1 MQVLADILGGM
12 CASSGPAVL
21 DCSVFGAVE
30 TIGDAWSWMVLSEA
44 IVDGI
49 SRFDGFQRRLGI
61 ARSTLSARLSG
72 LCANGLMERHGQEYR
87 LTEMG
92 DDFLACIMT
101 ATAWGERW
109 CHDAGEAQV
118 RASHRGCADRI
129 HGELRCGECRAL
141 AHARDV
147 SFDRRP
153 RAMAE
158 LPLRRQRTPD
168 LELLQRVCPSSV
180 AATLQVTGDRWS
192 ALLIRESFYGS
203 TRFDEF
209 QQRLSIATNILTQRL
224 RRLVDL
230 GILTRTAYRQRP
242 ARHEYRLTKKG
253 LDLYPVP
260 LSMLA
265 WGDRWVFTGQPPVRL
280 THQKC
285 RRPLTPIL
293 TCSAC
298 AESISRAD
306 IVFSTSA
313 PHSSETRKLLQVH
326 EGHR

>member
-1 MQVLADILGGM
+1 MHATR
-12 CASSGPAVL
+12 GPAAL

-61 ARSTLSARLSG
+61 ARSTLSSRLSR
-72 LCANGLMERHGQEYR
+72 LCANGLMERHQQEYR
-87 LTEMG
+87 LSEMG
-92 DDFLACIMT
+92 DDFLGCIMT
-101 ATAWGERW
+101 AMAWGERW
-109 CHDAGEAQV
+109 CDDAGEAKV

-129 HGELRCGECRAL
+129 RGELRCEECRAL
-141 AHARDV
+141 VHARDV

-153 RAMAE
+153 RPMAE

-168 LELLQRVCPSSV
+168 LELLLRACPSSL

-209 QQRLSIATNILTQRL
+209 QERLSIATNILTQRL
-224 RRLVDL
+224 RRLVEL
-230 GILTRTAYRQRP
+230 GILSRTAYQQRP
-242 ARHEYRLTKKG
+242 ARHEYRLTEKG

-265 WGDRWVFTGQPPVRL
+265 WGDRWIFAGRPPVRL
-280 THQKC
+280 THEKC

-298 AESISRAD
+298 AEPISRAD
-306 IVFSTSA
+306 VAFSTLA
-313 PHSSETRKLLQVH
+313 THLKRPRV
-326 EGHR
+326 

>member
-1 MQVLADILGGM
+1 MRAI
-12 CASSGPAVL
+12 SGPAVL

-30 TIGDAWSWMVLSEA
+30 TIGDAWSWMVLSAA
-44 IVDGI
+44 IIDGI

-61 ARSTLSARLSG
+61 ARSTLSARLSR
-72 LCANGLMERHGQEYR
+72 LCANGLMERHEQEYR

-92 DDFLACIMT
+92 DDFLACVMT
-101 ATAWGERW
+101 AMAWAERW
-109 CHDAGEAQV
+109 CNDDDGEVRV
-118 RASHRGCADRI
+118 RASHRGCAGRI

-141 AHARDV
+141 VHARDV

-153 RAMAE
+153 SPMAE

-224 RRLVDL
+224 RRLVDR
-230 GILTRTAYRQRP
+230 GILTRTAYRERP
-242 ARHEYRLTKKG
+242 ARHEYRLTEKG

-260 LSMLA
+260 LSML
-265 WGDRWVFTGQPPVRL
+265 
-280 THQKC
+280 
-285 RRPLTPIL
+285 
-293 TCSAC
+293 
-298 AESISRAD
+298 
-306 IVFSTSA
+306 
-313 PHSSETRKLLQVH
+313 
-326 EGHR
+326 

>member
-1 MQVLADILGGM
+1 MHAT
-12 CASSGPAVL
+12 CGPAAL

-61 ARSTLSARLSG
+61 ARSTLSSRLSR
-72 LCANGLMERHGQEYR
+72 LCANGLMERHQQEYR
-87 LTEMG
+87 LSEMG
-92 DDFLACIMT
+92 DDFLGCIMT
-101 ATAWGERW
+101 AMAWGERW
-109 CHDAGEAQV
+109 SHNADHAKV
-118 RASHRGCADRI
+118 RASHRGCADQI
-129 HGELRCGECRAL
+129 HGELRCGECRSL
-141 AHARDV
+141 VHARDV

-153 RAMAE
+153 RPMAE
-158 LPLRRQRTPD
+158 LQLRRQRTPD
-168 LELLQRVCPSSV
+168 LELLQRACPSSV

-224 RRLVDL
+224 RRLVEL
-230 GILTRTAYRQRP
+230 GILTRTTYRRRP
-242 ARHEYRLTKKG
+242 ARHQYRLTDKG
-253 LDLYPVP
+253 LDLHPVP

-265 WGDRWVFTGQPPVRL
+265 WGDRWVFAGRPPVRL
-280 THQKC
+280 THEEC

-298 AESISRAD
+298 AEPISRAD
-306 IVFSTSA
+306 IAFSTPA
-313 PHSSETRKLLQVH
+313 ATDA
-326 EGHR
+326 

>member
-1 MQVLADILGGM
+1 MR
-12 CASSGPAVL
+12 ASSGPAVT

-147 SFDRRP
+147 AQWPNCRCDDSGHRI
-153 RAMAE
+153 
-158 LPLRRQRTPD
+158 
-168 LELLQRVCPSSV
+168 
-180 AATLQVTGDRWS
+180 WS
-192 ALLIRESFYGS
+192 Y
-203 TRFDEF
+203 
-209 QQRLSIATNILTQRL
+209 
-224 RRLVDL
+224 
-230 GILTRTAYRQRP
+230 
-242 ARHEYRLTKKG
+242 
-253 LDLYPVP
+253 
-260 LSMLA
+260 
-265 WGDRWVFTGQPPVRL
+265 
-280 THQKC
+280 
-285 RRPLTPIL
+285 
-293 TCSAC
+293 CSAC
-298 AESISRAD
+298 AR
-306 IVFSTSA
+306 V
-313 PHSSETRKLLQVH
+313 RWQ
-326 EGHR
+326 RRCR

>member
-1 MQVLADILGGM
+1 MQVTTDILNAM
-12 CASSGPAVL
+12 YAISGPALL

-30 TIGDAWSWMVLSEA
+30 TIGDAWSWMLLSEA
-44 IVDGI
+44 IIDGI

-61 ARSTLSARLSG
+61 ARSTLSVRLTR

-92 DDFLACIMT
+92 DDFLACVMT
-101 ATAWGERW
+101 AMAWGERW
-109 CHDAGEAQV
+109 GNDDGQVRV

-129 HGELRCGECRAL
+129 HGELRCAECREL
-141 AHARDV
+141 VHARDV

-153 RAMAE
+153 RQMAE
-158 LPLRRQRTPD
+158 LTLRRQRTPD

-192 ALLIRESFYGS
+192 ALLIRELFYGS

-224 RRLVDL
+224 RRLVEL
-230 GILTRTAYRQRP
+230 GILTRTAYQQRP

-265 WGDRWVFTGQPPVRL
+265 WGDRWVFAGRPPVRL
-280 THQKC
+280 THKSC
-285 RRPLTPIL
+285 RRLLTPIL
-293 TCSAC
+293 TCSTC
-298 AESISRAD
+298 AEPISRAD
-306 IVFSTSA
+306 IEFSTSA
-313 PHSSETRKLLQVH
+313 THSTETLKA
-326 EGHR
+326 

>member
-1 MQVLADILGGM
+1 MQVTADILDGM
-12 CASSGPAVL
+12 RAIPGPAVRE
-21 DCSVFGAVE
+21 CSVFGAVE

-44 IVDGI
+44 IVNGI

-61 ARSTLSARLSG
+61 ARSTLSRRLSH
-72 LCANGLMERHGQEYR
+72 LCANGLMERHEQEYR

-101 ATAWGERW
+101 AMAWGKRW
-109 CHDAGEAQV
+109 CDDAGEAPV
-118 RASHRGCADRI
+118 RASHRGCAVRI

-141 AHARDV
+141 VHAHDV

-153 RAMAE
+153 RPMAE

-168 LELLQRVCPSSV
+168 LELLQRVYPSSV

-209 QQRLSIATNILTQRL
+209 EQRLSIATNILTQRL

-242 ARHEYRLTKKG
+242 ARHEYRLTEKG

-265 WGDRWVFTGQPPVRL
+265 WGDRWVFAGRPPVRL
-280 THQKC
+280 THEKC
-285 RRPLTPIL
+285 RRQLTPIL
-293 TCSAC
+293 CCSTCG
-298 AESISRAD
+298 EPISRAD
-306 IVFSTSA
+306 IAFSTSA
-313 PHSSETRKLLQVH
+313 THSGETLKM
-326 EGHR
+326 

>member
-1 MQVLADILGGM
+1 
-12 CASSGPAVL
+12 
-21 DCSVFGAVE
+21 
-30 TIGDAWSWMVLSEA
+30 
-44 IVDGI
+44 
-49 SRFDGFQRRLGI
+49 
-61 ARSTLSARLSG
+61 
-72 LCANGLMERHGQEYR
+72 
-87 LTEMG
+87 MG
-92 DDFLACIMT
+92 DDFLACVMT
-101 ATAWGERW
+101 AMAWAERW
-109 CHDAGEAQV
+109 CDDDDGEVRV
-118 RASHRGCADRI
+118 RASHRGCANRI

-141 AHARDV
+141 VRARDV

-153 RAMAE
+153 RPMAE

-180 AATLQVTGDRWS
+180 AATLRVTGDRWS

-242 ARHEYRLTKKG
+242 ARHEYRLTEKG

-265 WGDRWVFTGQPPVRL
+265 WGDRWVFAGRPPVRL
-280 THQKC
+280 THEKC
-285 RRPLTPIL
+285 GRLLTPIL
-293 TCSAC
+293 ACSAC
-298 AESISRAD
+298 AAPISRAD
-306 IVFSTSA
+306 IEFSTSA
-313 PHSSETRKLLQVH
+313 THSTETLKV
-326 EGHR
+326 

>member
-1 MQVLADILGGM
+1 MQVITDILGGM
-12 CASSGPAVL
+12 CAISGPAVL

-44 IVDGI
+44 VVDGI

-61 ARSTLSARLSG
+61 ARSTLSARLTR
-72 LCANGLMERHGQEYR
+72 LCANGLMERHEQEYR
-87 LTEMG
+87 LTESG
-92 DDFLACIMT
+92 DDFLACVMT
-101 ATAWGERW
+101 AMAWGERW
-109 CHDAGEAQV
+109 GNDDDGKARLH
-118 RASHRGCADRI
+118 ASHRGCADRI

-141 AHARDV
+141 VQARDV

-153 RAMAE
+153 VPAAE
-158 LPLRRQRTPD
+158 LALRRQRTPD
-168 LELLQRVCPSSV
+168 LALLQRVCPSSV

-242 ARHEYRLTKKG
+242 ARHEYRLTEKG

-265 WGDRWVFTGQPPVRL
+265 WGDRWVFAGRPPVRL
-280 THQKC
+280 THEKC

-293 TCSAC
+293 TCSTC
-298 AESISRAD
+298 AEPISRAD
-306 IVFSTSA
+306 VEFSTSA
-313 PHSSETRKLLQVH
+313 MPSAESNCEPCEHN
-326 EGHR
+326 

>member
-1 MQVLADILGGM
+1 MQVTTDILGGM
-12 CASSGPAVL
+12 RAISGPAVP

-30 TIGDAWSWMVLSEA
+30 TIGDAWSWMVLSAA

-61 ARSTLSARLSG
+61 ARSTLSARLAR
-72 LCANGLMERHGQEYR
+72 LCANGLMTRHEQEYR

-92 DDFLACIMT
+92 DDFLACVMT
-101 ATAWGERW
+101 AMAWGDRW
-109 CHDAGEAQV
+109 CNGDAGEAPV

-129 HGELRCGECRAL
+129 HGELRCGECHAL
-141 AHARDV
+141 VHARDV
-147 SFDRRP
+147 SVDRRP
-153 RAMAE
+153 LPMAE

-168 LELLQRVCPSSV
+168 LELLQRECPSSL
-180 AATLQVTGDRWS
+180 AATLRVTGDRWS

-230 GILTRTAYRQRP
+230 GILTRAAYRRRP
-242 ARHEYRLTKKG
+242 ARHEYRLTETG

-265 WGDRWVFTGQPPVRL
+265 WGDRWVLAGRPPVRL
-280 THQKC
+280 THEKC

-298 AESISRAD
+298 AEPISRAD
-306 IVFSTSA
+306 IAFLGTGNTF
-313 PHSSETRKLLQVH
+313 E
-326 EGHR
+326 